1 MVYYDVMPTQTAGLT
16 NKPADEKITINLS
29 VVDLGQIDLL
39 VQQGFFS
46 NRTDLIRSAI
56 RRELAVHAQTVSSV
70 VEEQMLVLGLRHI
83 TVDELRTLK
92 EQNKRLSVR
101 VLGLLTIAD
110 DVTCSL
116 ALSTIESITIL
127 GAFHATPTLR
137 KALASR
143 IT

>member
-1 MVYYDVMPTQTAGLT
+1 MVYDSHMPTQTAGLS

-56 RRELAVHAQTVSSV
+56 RRELALHSQTVATV
-70 VEEQMLVLGLRHI
+70 VKEQMLVLGLRHI
-83 TVDELRTLK
+83 TAEELSELESKNT
-92 EQNKRLSVR
+92 RLTVR

-110 DVTCSL
+110 DVSSSL
-116 ALSTIESITIL
+116 ALATIESITIL
-127 GAFHATPTLR
+127 GAFHATPEVR
-137 KALASR
+137 KALAPR

>member
-1 MVYYDVMPTQTAGLT
+1 MPTRTAGLT
-16 NKPADEKITINLS
+16 NKPADEKLTINLG

-46 NRTDLIRSAI
+46 NRSDLIRSAI
-56 RRELAVHAQTVSSV
+56 RRELALHSQTVSSV

-83 TVDELRTLK
+83 TADELRAVK
-92 EQNKRLSVR
+92 NENKRLSVR

-110 DVTCSL
+110 DVPSSL

-127 GAFHATPTLR
+127 GAFHATPALR
-137 KALASR
+137 KALAPR

>member
-1 MVYYDVMPTQTAGLT
+1 MPAHTVGLT

-46 NRTDLIRSAI
+46 NRTDLIRTAI
-56 RRELAVHAQTVSSV
+56 RKELVLHSQTVSAA

-83 TVDELRTLK
+83 TVDELRALK
-92 EQNKRLSVR
+92 RKNKRLSVR
-101 VLGLLTIAD
+101 VLGLLSIAD
-110 DVTCSL
+110 DVTDSL

-127 GAFHATPTLR
+127 GAFHATPALR

>member
-1 MVYYDVMPTQTAGLT
+1 MPTQTVAHT

-46 NRTDLIRSAI
+46 NRSDLIRSAI
-56 RRELAVHAQTVSSV
+56 RRELAIHAQTVSSV

-83 TVDELRTLK
+83 TAAELQALQK
-92 EQNKRLSVR
+92 KNKRLSVR
-101 VLGLLTIAD
+101 VLGLLSIAD
-110 DVTCSL
+110 DVSSSL

-127 GAFHATPTLR
+127 GAFHAPPALR

>member
-1 MVYYDVMPTQTAGLT
+1 MPTQTVGQI

-46 NRTDLIRSAI
+46 NRSDLIRAAI
-56 RRELAVHAQTVSSV
+56 RRELALHAQTVSSV

-83 TVDELRTLK
+83 TGDELRALK
-92 EQNKRLSVR
+92 KKNKRLNVR
-101 VLGLLTIAD
+101 VLGLLSIAD
-110 DVTCSL
+110 DVTSSL

-127 GAFHATPTLR
+127 GAFHATPALR
-137 KALASR
+137 KALAPR

>member
-1 MVYYDVMPTQTAGLT
+1 MPTQTVGLI
-16 NKPADEKITINLS
+16 NKPADEKITINLG

-46 NRTDLIRSAI
+46 NRSDLIRSAI
-56 RRELAVHAQTVSSV
+56 RRELAIHAQTVSSV

-83 TVDELRTLK
+83 TAEELQALK
-92 EQNKRLSVR
+92 QNNKRLSVR
-101 VLGLLTIAD
+101 VLGLLSIAD
-110 DVTCSL
+110 DVSSSL

-127 GAFHATPTLR
+127 GAFHATPVLR

>member
-1 MVYYDVMPTQTAGLT
+1 MVYYLVMPTQTVGLT
-16 NKPADEKITINLS
+16 NKPADEKITINLN
-29 VVDLGQIDLL
+29 VVDLGQVDLL

-46 NRTDLIRSAI
+46 NRSDLIRSAI
-56 RRELAVHAQTVSSV
+56 RKELALHSQTVSSV
-70 VEEQMLVLGLRHI
+70 VEEQVLVLGRRHI

-92 EQNKRLSVR
+92 REKKRLSVR
-101 VLGLLTIAD
+101 VLGLLSIAD
-110 DVTCSL
+110 DVTSSL

-127 GAFHATPTLR
+127 GAFHATPALR